1 MQPVARPIAARLQ
14 ADGSLSANFPYS
26 ALRIAV
32 RGLPP
37 GYYLREAK
45 LDGADALTSFA
56 RVARSAAGDRL
67 AGMVTDRDIAIRAV
81 AIGKGPETTVGEVMS
96 SEVLYCHEDEEIAHV
111 SRNMGEKQV
120 RRLPVVDV
128 EKRLVGILSLADV
141 ASLAEDTAGEA
152 LQGVTQPGGL
162 HSQSIQGRA

>member
-1 MQPVARPIAARLQ
+1 MSRKVRTVAPETTIKEAARMM
-14 ADGSLSANFPYS
+14 
-26 ALRIAV
+26 
-32 RGLPP
+32 
-37 GYYLREAK
+37 
-45 LDGADALTSFA
+45 ADADVGALP
-56 RVARSAAGDRL
+56 VAAGDRL